1 MDINYW
7 VIASQDF
14 INELYGKTQNQEVSS
29 FFSPPS
35 VSVSATQFPLLNYLK
50 SRTRAAV
57 TAPPEWYA
65 NSNFRAQGSFK
76 VIQLYSFETEYSLD
90 VDVREDLMEL
100 EDAYPNDCIVAGCWD
115 VATGEPVGGVGSPWF
130 VTPPE
135 LINYMPHVPLP
146 PNGDIGP
153 PDKLYD
159 VNLLAGQRPRK
170 FV

>member
-7 VIASQDF
+7 VVATQAF
-14 INELYGKTQNQEVSS
+14 INELYGFTANSEQTN
-29 FFSPPS
+29 FFSPGQASQPA
-35 VSVSATQFPLLNYLK
+35 VQFPLLNYIK
-50 SRTRAAV
+50 QITRKAV
-57 TAPPEWYA
+57 NDTPQWYERA
-65 NSNFRAQGSFK
+65 DFRAYGGLR
-76 VIQLYSFETEYSLD
+76 VIQFYSVDTTYSD
-90 VDVREDLMEL
+90 DTAIREDLMEL